1 MSKSS
6 IMISGTSA
14 SGKSLICRLLDGHP
28 DLKVIHRHDKILS
41 SLAFP
46 YENWNIFLK
55 KYITKDKISNIGL
68 KYFPKKD
75 KKSVLLKYKSKKIKF
90 YLTPFLFRKMLID
103 FTGYYLNETQ
113 SWLKRTDSSVSS
125 TNYKYDVFNFDFK
138 KHDHFIFSKIFGNK
152 KKILTPENILNIF
165 MESFVNNL
173 YKKKNNKKIVYMGE
187 NNLNTIEM
195 ILKENFETKIIYMLR
210 HEKGILLSRSIRQ
223 VMQENTKEKN
233 LLKKINKKMENNL
246 YANYLKMIKKN
257 KIRILDLQ
265 KNYPKKIK
273 IINLEDIFK
282 NKVKTV
288 NSICEWLSIKQSS
301 KTHFVSFY
309 NKKIKNQKEYLNKMN
324 DDKYKLSLSIEN
336 FFNIKSKGF
345 MNFIKSDEEKSFF
358 AFILILK
365 NFYYSLKNKIG
376 KI

>member
-1 MSKSS
+1 
-6 IMISGTSA
+6 
-14 SGKSLICRLLDGHP
+14 
-28 DLKVIHRHDKILS
+28 
-41 SLAFP
+41 
-46 YENWNIFLK
+46 
-55 KYITKDKISNIGL
+55 
-68 KYFPKKD
+68 
-75 KKSVLLKYKSKKIKF
+75 
-90 YLTPFLFRKMLID
+90 
-103 FTGYYLNETQ
+103 
-113 SWLKRTDSSVSS
+113 
-125 TNYKYDVFNFDFK
+125 
-138 KHDHFIFSKIFGNK
+138 
-152 KKILTPENILNIF
+152 
-165 MESFVNNL
+165 
-173 YKKKNNKKIVYMGE
+173 MGE